1 VHQWLSPSRFLR
13 HEYVSFEQKR
23 IGQNYCQ
30 SFFKLISMKSRFAAI
45 LILLMQGCGSGIIFA
60 QGVNATDI
68 VRKADE
74 KFNGE
79 KSSYSVMSMTIIR
92 PAWQR
97 TVEFKSWSLGRD
109 FALTL
114 ITAPPKEA
122 GQTFLKRGS
131 EMWSWN
137 PLISRL
143 IKLPP
148 SMMSQGWMGSDYTN
162 DDILRESSVVT
173 DYVHEIDGEEIIGG
187 RLCYKI
193 KMTARENASIV
204 WGKQF
209 RWIDK
214 KDFLMLRAELYDEDG
229 VLVRT
234 ETGSDIKIMDGRT
247 IPSRI
252 EMVPAEEPENKT
264 LLEIREIKF
273 NIAVGESYFSQ
284 QNMKRVR

>member
-1 VHQWLSPSRFLR
+1 MKCRYAALFFLLLQGLG
-13 HEYVSFEQKR
+13 SNILMAQA
-23 IGQNYCQ
+23 
-30 SFFKLISMKSRFAAI
+30 ISAS
-45 LILLMQGCGSGIIFA
+45 
-60 QGVNATDI
+60 DI
-68 VRKADE
+68 VRKAHE

-97 TVEFKSWSLGRD
+97 TIEFKSWTLGRD
-109 FALTL
+109 FSLTL
-114 ITAPPKEA
+114 IIAPAKEA

-137 PLISRL
+137 PSISRL

-162 DDILRESSVVT
+162 DDILKESSAVS
-173 DYVHEIDGEEIIGG
+173 DYIHEIVGEESMGG

-204 WGKQF
+204 WGKQL

-214 KDFLMLRAELYDEDG
+214 KDLLVVKAELFDEDG
-229 VLVRT
+229 SLVRT
-234 ETGSDIKIMDGRT
+234 ETGSDFKSLDGRI
-247 IPSRI
+247 IPSKI
-252 EMVPAEEPENKT
+252 ELVPADEPENKT
-264 LLEIREIKF
+264 LLVIREIKF
-273 NIAVGESYFSQ
+273 NIAVEENYFSQ